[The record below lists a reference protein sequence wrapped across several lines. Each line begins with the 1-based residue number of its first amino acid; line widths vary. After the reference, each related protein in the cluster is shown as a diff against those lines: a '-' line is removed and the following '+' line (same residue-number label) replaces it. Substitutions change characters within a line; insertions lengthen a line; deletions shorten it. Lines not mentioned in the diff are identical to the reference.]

1 MNEPTLPAVRGPLDA
16 TVGLLVA
23 CPLCGAADGY
33 KLRDGTTYRWWWVDC
48 AACGR
53 SLDECASDRRTQLGT
68 PLPVSWPYADQAW
81 NEAGYY
87 AHRLRADA
95 QALREMLRDT
105 QTAVCHATR
114 GLALGDMP
122 GAIAELLHR
131 TVYLLPNVGAKR
143 TPAASAWLTER
154 EGADRRRWSA

>member
-1 MNEPTLPAVRGPLDA
+1 MTEPISPAVRGPLEA

-68 PLPVSWPYADQAW
+68 PLPGSWPDADQAW
-81 NEAGYY
+81 NEAGDY
-87 AHRLRADA
+87 AHRLRTDA
-95 QALREMLRDT
+95 QALRGMLRDT
-105 QTAVCHATR
+105 QTAVCYASG

-131 TVYLLPNVGAKR
+131 TVYLRPNVR
-143 TPAASAWLTER
+143 V
-154 EGADRRRWSA
+154 EGPP